1 MRVPVNLATR
11 PFVNLRPFL
20 LTTGLLGGVA
30 LVLTLV
36 VLVVGVNKWQDR
48 AGTWAKLTRLEREH
62 SRLLAERADL
72 VRELSQPNADA
83 LLKRKLFLDGLVQ
96 RKQLS
101 WIELFFD
108 LQQHLPARVR
118 IVSLSPSLQEDG
130 RLLLD
135 LRVGSGS
142 VSEIISFLQALEE
155 DKKFQNVVLRSQ
167 QEGTGG
173 RRDDLL
179 AQLSAVY
186 VQE

>member
-20 LTTGLLGGVA
+20 LTAGLLGSVT
-30 LVLTLV
+30 LILTVL
-36 VLVVGVNKWQDR
+36 VLVVGVNKWQEHASTR
-48 AGTWAKLTRLEREH
+48 AKLTQLEQEH
-62 SRLLAERADL
+62 SRLLTERGDL

-108 LQQHLPARVR
+108 LQEHLPPQVR
-118 IVSLSPSLQEDG
+118 IVSLSPTLQEDG

-135 LRVGSGS
+135 LRVAGRSA
-142 VSEIISFLQALEE
+142 SEVISFLQALEQ
-155 DKKFQNVVLRSQ
+155 DNKFQNVVLRSQ
-167 QEGTGG
+167 QEGTGRSG
-173 RRDDLL
+173 DRLM
-179 AQLSAVY
+179 AQLTTVY
-186 VQE
+186 VQD